1 MSRNFL
7 TRAASALGL
16 LLLAS
21 PVAPALAQ
29 ESESESEGTVSS
41 QAVNANV
48 NGSGATFAQNIQQAW
63 TADFKKREPQ
73 ATVSYSAVGS
83 TAGRRNFCDGVT
95 DYGASDTP
103 FPKKADEDACAKQ
116 RPFVY
121 LPITAGGIAA
131 FYNLPGSPKVNLS
144 GSTLAKIFSGKIVQW
159 DDPAIKAENGGN
171 APSTMAIEVVVRS
184 DGSGTTNVFTDY
196 MKQAGSGNWSTGN
209 VDVFPQAADIPGKNA
224 SYKQTR
230 ASGSSNVTAEV
241 KKTAGRIGY
250 AEVSFAKNSGLPS
263 SSIRNEGGAFVQPTG
278 AAVSEAIG
286 DGNVKADN
294 TVDINFLTANP
305 AAYPI
310 STVSYVLAPTI
321 INNRDKADTL
331 KAYLVYSNGI
341 GQDLADPNDYAP
353 IPKKLRDNNTIQLNK
368 INASSSSSSASPTQ
382 TTTLQTG
389 TVDGGTAAAAPATAT
404 TAAPAAAPVTT
415 VAPVPTTPT
424 TVRAT
429 VASASASRSTTAAPA
444 MPGAVAA
451 TGGEHVLVA
460 LAGSF
465 LLLFGFL
472 GQRRLRATS

>member
-1 MSRNFL
+1 MSRKLL

-16 LLLAS
+16 LLMAS
-21 PVAPALAQ
+21 PAAPALAQ
-29 ESESESEGTVSS
+29 ESEGTVSS

-48 NGSGATFAQNIQQAW
+48 NGSGATFALNIQQAW

-73 ATVSYSAVGS
+73 ATVSYSGVGS
-83 TAGRRNFCDGVT
+83 TAGRKNFCDGVT

-131 FYNLPGSPKVNLS
+131 FYNLPGSPKVNIS
-144 GSTLAKIFSGKIVQW
+144 GPTLAKIFSGKIVQW

-196 MKQAGSGNWSTGN
+196 MKQAGSGNWITGN
-209 VDVFPQAADIPGKNA
+209 VDVFPQAADVPGKNA

-331 KAYLVYSNGI
+331 KAYLVYSNGT

-353 IPKKLRDNNTIQLNK
+353 IPKKLRDNNTIQINK
-368 INASSSSSSASPTQ
+368 INASSSSSTQ

-389 TVDGGTAAAAPATAT
+389 TVDGGAPAAAPATAT
-404 TAAPAAAPVTT
+404 TAAPAAATPTT
-415 VAPVPTTPT
+415 VAARPTTPT

-429 VASASASRSTTAAPA
+429 VASAGASRSTSAAPA
-444 MPGAVAA
+444 TPGAVAA

-460 LAGSF
+460 LAGFF
-465 LLLFGFL
+465 LLLFGFV